1 MDTTI
6 AAICTAQ
13 GEGGIGVIRISG
25 DDSLRIAD
33 KVFKNINNKKVA
45 DMKGYTAAFGKVCNN
60 GEEIDE
66 AVVLVYRAPHSYT
79 GENVVEISCHGG
91 IFITKQ
97 VLRAVLDNGAVP
109 AQAGEFTKR
118 AFLNGKIDLTE
129 AESVIDII
137 SAKSRSAARAALC
150 VKDGALRR
158 KIDKIKEDLLSQ
170 AAHLSAWADYPEEDI
185 AEVSDDELFKTFNNA
200 IKILQGLLDTYDSG
214 QAVKQGI
221 DTVIAGRP
229 NVGKSTLMNLLTGCE
244 KSIVTDIPGTTR
256 DIVEDTVV
264 LGDVILRLSDTAG
277 LRDTEDR
284 VEQIGVDRAKKRL
297 EQCGLLLA
305 VFDNNQILNDDDYE
319 LIKNAKNATTIA
331 IINKIDLEQK
341 LDTDF
346 INDNF
351 ENVVYISAKSGECR
365 EELIKAVEKIAGTA
379 NLNPSEGILSNERQ
393 RLAVANALS
402 SVVEAKSA
410 LDAGLTY
417 DAVTVSLEDAISN
430 LLELTGESTSDEV
443 IDRVFHNF
451 CVGK

>member
-1 MDTTI
+1 MNSV

-25 DDSLRIAD
+25 DDAFEIAD
-33 KVFKNINNKKVA
+33 RVFKNINNKKIA
-45 DMKGYTAAFGKVCNN
+45 DMKGYTAAFGKVVYK

-66 AVVLVYRAPHSYT
+66 AVALVFRAPHSYT
-79 GENVVEISCHGG
+79 GENVVEIFCHGG

-129 AESVIDII
+129 AEAVIDII

-150 VKDGALRR
+150 VKDGALRK
-158 KIDKIKEDLLSQ
+158 KIDSVRDDLLAQ

-185 AEVSDDELFKTFNNA
+185 AEVSDEELFQTFGKA

-305 VFDNNQILNDDDYE
+305 VFDNNQILNDDDYD
-319 LIKNAKNATTIA
+319 LINSAKNNTSIA

-351 ENVVYISAKSGECR
+351 ENVVYISAKNSECR
-365 EELIKAVEKIAGTA
+365 EELTKVVEKIAGTA

-393 RLAVANALS
+393 RLAVANALQ
-402 SVVEAKSA
+402 SVEEAKSA
-410 LDAGLTY
+410 LETGLTY